1 MMITIPFEGYN
12 KSIDSLL
19 SNFEIL
25 LGYCQLISIDENPL
39 ISLLKKFLIQFF
51 SLSKLLY

>member
-25 LGYCQLISIDENPL
+25 LGYCQLISIDEKPL
-39 ISLLKKFLIQFF
+39 ISLLKKIFIQFL
-51 SLSKLLY
+51 SLSKFLY